1 MICRAFT
8 DRNTSASLAKSA
20 GEGER
25 SAHKCALRLCVC
37 VRVCIG
43 VQALC
48 SASAFE
54 LMHVR
59 MPALPRLSACV
70 YEQAHI

>member
-25 SAHKCALRLCVC
+25 SAHKCALHVCVC
-37 VRVCIG
+37 MCVSVG
-43 VQALC
+43 VQELC
-48 SASAFE
+48 SVSAFE
-54 LMHVR
+54 LMQACLR
-59 MPALPRLSACV
+59 ALSRFSV
-70 YEQAHI
+70 SV